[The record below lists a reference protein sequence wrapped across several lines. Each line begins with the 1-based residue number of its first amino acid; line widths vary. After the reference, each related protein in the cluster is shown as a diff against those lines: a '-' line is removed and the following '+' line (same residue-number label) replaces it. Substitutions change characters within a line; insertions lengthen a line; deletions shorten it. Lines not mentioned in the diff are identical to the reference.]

1 MHRRSSSLSISASGG
16 RAGCRSF
23 GCTAHNLVCTPTNRL
38 HRREEVEPGPV
49 ASICGAHRMEREL
62 PSGCCRGLS
71 TACGP
76 AMVHVRLPESLS
88 EDEGLDL
95 QREPPK
101 RLEPTGVGP
110 WTWWFGLEK
119 NVVRLTDQWSRR
131 NWLWWY
137 HQKDGLLLG
146 GEEEKEGRGAG

>member
-1 MHRRSSSLSISASGG
+1 MSIFVSGG

-49 ASICGAHRMEREL
+49 TSICGAHRMEREL

-76 AMVHVRLPESLS
+76 AMVHVGLPESLS

-101 RLEPTGVGP
+101 RLEPTGVG
-110 WTWWFGLEK
+110 TREGARGTGGREGL
-119 NVVRLTDQWSRR
+119 
-131 NWLWWY
+131 
-137 HQKDGLLLG
+137 
-146 GEEEKEGRGAG
+146 GRGHGGLVWRKMLLDRIIRRIQGQV